1 VDPASDRARRGVLA
15 KALARQLVAFT
26 VSLLLS
32 LSLLQLLLFNA
43 PGDAIDLLP
52 NAAELRPELE
62 AQWGLDRPL
71 PERLGQGLQAM
82 ARGDWGYSVAVRTGT
97 PVLELLA
104 ATAPRSLG
112 VLLPAMGLQL
122 LLALG
127 LALLTRGRRP
137 IVRAAI
143 QLGSALP
150 LFLMLLAAVTLLNE
164 GAWAL
169 VQSGRLERPSWFA
182 LPDQPSALRWGLAT
196 FGLAWASSALGE
208 AHADVELHS
217 SRLLSGPHLTACRA
231 RGEPILLPLL
241 HNLLPEL
248 LALGARRLPTMLGG
262 LVIAEKVL
270 LIQGTG
276 ALLWDACL
284 LRDHPLALG
293 IAATCAAL
301 VATTTLGSES
311 LRLWI
316 DPRLRA
322 QP

>member
-1 VDPASDRARRGVLA
+1 MLL
-15 KALARQLVAFT
+15 KALARQAAAFA

-52 NAAELRPELE
+52 NAAELRPVLE

-71 PERLGQGLQAM
+71 PERIGSGLLAM
-82 ARGDWGYSVAVRTGT
+82 ASGDWGYSVAVRTGT
-97 PVLELLA
+97 PVVELLR

-112 VLLPAMGLQL
+112 VLLPAMGLQA

-127 LALLTRGRRP
+127 LALFSRGRRP
-137 IVRAAI
+137 LLRITI
-143 QLGSALP
+143 QLASALP
-150 LFLMLLAAVTLLNE
+150 LFLLLLAAVTLINE
-164 GAWAL
+164 GAWSL
-169 VQSGRLERPSWFA
+169 VQAGQIPRPSWFA
-182 LPDQPSALRWGLAT
+182 LPDQPSALRWALAT
-196 FGLAWASSALGE
+196 GGLAWASSALGE
-208 AHADVELHS
+208 AHADIELAS
-217 SRLLSGPHLTACRA
+217 SRLLSGAHLTACRA

-248 LALGARRLPTMLGG
+248 LSLMARRLPAMLGG
-262 LVIAEKVL
+262 LVIAEKLL
-270 LIQGTG
+270 LIQGSG
-276 ALLWDACL
+276 ALLWEACL

-293 IAATCAAL
+293 IAAACAAL
-301 VATTTLGSES
+301 VATATLGSES

-316 DPRLRA
+316 DPRLRL